1 MGHRRTEND
10 LSRSVRKML
19 LESRDKDVI
28 EVRRQRIERL
38 RLTEWKIWKLLR
50 ISWT

>member
-1 MGHRRTEND
+1 MGRRKTEND

-19 LESRDKDVI
+19 LVSRDKDTI
-28 EVRRQRIERL
+28 EARRQRIERL
-38 RLTEWKIWKLLR
+38 RLTEWRIWKVLG